1 MAIDTTASIDANKAL
16 VRRAIGY
23 NHGAAE
29 AGREIFAS
37 NFVAYM
43 PGQPPMDR
51 ATFEHFVAGV
61 TSGMPGYTYDIHDQ
75 IAQGDLV
82 ANRITWRGVHSGTL
96 AGVPA
101 TGLSIELRGIN
112 MIPLHGDGS
121 YIRSWLHVEDTC
133 AAIFHVLERGQRN
146 RIYNVNGNYEASN
159 KDVVANILRRYFK
172 KSTPLVNYVKFNYV
186 RMGEDIRYSLDDSPL
201 RRLGWTNR
209 KHFEREIGPIVEYYR
224 KRFIW

>member
-1 MAIDTTASIDANKAL
+1 MGRGLGSVGSTRNVAAARGHPGAGRGLIGAPIMAIDTTTSIDANKAL

-112 MIPLHGDGS
+112 M
-121 YIRSWLHVEDTC
+121 
-133 AAIFHVLERGQRN
+133 
-146 RIYNVNGNYEASN
+146 
-159 KDVVANILRRYFK
+159 
-172 KSTPLVNYVKFNYV
+172 
-186 RMGEDIRYSLDDSPL
+186 
-201 RRLGWTNR
+201 
-209 KHFEREIGPIVEYYR
+209 
-224 KRFIW
+224 